1 VALQL
6 APGLL
11 RWAPVACPGSRV
23 HPSFHPPP
31 CQATRAQ
38 TGSYTACS
46 RSDLDPASGG
56 QEMPTAGHLQLTLRS
71 PALPAAL
78 RLPPPAMPG
87 SCSSVWTDVDPS
99 GASKPGMSISCR
111 RANQAR
117 QAEWLLLALLCQNCS
132 MLARISKQARYTSKL
147 ALCTASDC
155 RETSWQFQ
163 LPWEIRSGSSRAHRA
178 KQSTQREGEL
188 TMLLACLQKS
198 TWTSCKVIPCILQHK
213 QPHRSVVHGCS
224 TGSRRRWGHGLA
236 QAMVQAKDYR

>member
-1 VALQL
+1 MALQL

-99 GASKPGMSISCR
+99 GASKPGISISCR

-117 QAEWLLLALLCQNCS
+117 QAEWLLLALLCQDCS
-132 MLARISKQARYTSKL
+132 MLARISKQARYTSEL

-163 LPWEIRSGSSRAHRA
+163 LPWEIKSRVNQGTHST
-178 KQSTQREGEL
+178 QSTQREG
-188 TMLLACLQKS
+188 S
-198 TWTSCKVIPCILQHK
+198 SPC
-213 QPHRSVVHGCS
+213 CS
-224 TGSRRRWGHGLA
+224 LCRGSPLGPCAR
-236 QAMVQAKDYR
+236 